1 MKEVLLPEL
10 AESVVEGEIL
20 KWLVAE
26 GDEIALEQPLC
37 EVMTDKVTVEL
48 PSPVAGVLHKRLAQ
62 EGDVVAVHAAIA
74 VIDEGG
80 AAGAAGSAQPS
91 AAQPSATQAIQDSAG
106 NPAADS
112 LPPQAQEEREQ
123 VGGSIVEATHLPQAD
138 DDSASLF
145 KAFASDE
152 QVKVQG
158 LGQLGLGQ
166 LGLGSRSGSGAPG
179 SSTAGT
185 GVLEREP
192 VAAAPARADGRV
204 LAVPAARQLARELG
218 VELGGVSGSGPNGRI
233 RVQDV
238 LAHSEVSRSQAAPPA
253 PVIPAPAAPAAVAQA
268 PAPTPAAPQP
278 ASRAPAGGG
287 LPVPPAQYRT
297 PKGYEHLEDRVPLRG
312 MRRAISTQMQA
323 SHLYTVRTLTVDEVN
338 LTRLVEFRA
347 RVKDDAQAAGVRL
360 SYLPF
365 IFRAVATALRKY
377 PSLNTS
383 FDEATGEIVQKR
395 YYNLGMAVATDAG
408 LTVPVLRDVNHKS
421 IFDLAREVTDL
432 AGRAQAGKLA
442 PDELAGS
449 TFSITNIGSI
459 GALFSFP
466 IINVPDAAIL
476 GVHSIVKR
484 PIVDED
490 DNIVVAH
497 MMYLSLSFDHR
508 LVDGAEAARFCKEV
522 IRLLENPDRLM
533 LEAL

>member
-20 KWLVAE
+20 KWLVQE
-26 GDEIALEQPLC
+26 GETVALEQPLC

-48 PSPVAGVLHKRLAQ
+48 PSPVAGVLYQRLAQ

-74 VIDEGG
+74 LIAEPGEAAGG
-80 AAGAAGSAQPS
+80 AGVHNAAASTA
-91 AAQPSATQAIQDSAG
+91 PSATQAIQETG
-106 NPAADS
+106 ENPTTTDADLPTQAA
-112 LPPQAQEEREQ
+112 EEREQ
-123 VGGSIVEATHLPQAD
+123 VGGEAGGSIVEAGHVAAKSD
-138 DDSASLF
+138 DDASLF

-152 QVKVQG
+152 TVK
-158 LGQLGLGQ
+158 LE
-166 LGLGSRSGSGAPG
+166 GLGSRSGSGAPG
-179 SSTAGT
+179 TYTGGT
-185 GVLEREP
+185 GSILNRP
-192 VAAAPARADGRV
+192 QTPAGRTDGRV

-218 VELGGVSGSGPNGRI
+218 VDLAQVPGSGPNGRV

-238 LAHSEVSRSQAAPPA
+238 TAHTQSQSTAPAQAAA
-253 PVIPAPAAPAAVAQA
+253 P
-268 PAPTPAAPQP
+268 APQP
-278 ASRAPAGGG
+278 AAAPSAPAAKGAGGM
-287 LPVPPAQYRT
+287 PVAPVQYRT

-312 MRRAISTQMQA
+312 MRRAISNQMQA

-338 LTRLVEFRA
+338 MTRLVEFRG
-347 RVKDDAQAAGVRL
+347 RVKDEAQAAGVKL

-365 IFRAVATALRKY
+365 IFKAVAVALRKY
-377 PSLNTS
+377 PSLNSS
-383 FDEATGEIVQKR
+383 FDEATGEIVMKR
-395 YYNLGMAVATDAG
+395 YFNIGMAVATDAG
-408 LTVPVLRDVNHKS
+408 LTVPVLRDVNQKS
-421 IFDLAREVTDL
+421 IFELAGQVTDL
-432 AGRAQAGKLA
+432 AGRAQAGKLT

-449 TFSITNIGSI
+449 TFSVTNIGSI

-484 PIVDED
+484 PIVNERDE
-490 DNIVVAH
+490 IVIAH

-533 LEAL
+533 LEAM

>member
-1 MKEVLLPEL
+1 MKEILLPEL

-20 KWLVAE
+20 KWLVEE
-26 GDEIALEQPLC
+26 GDTIALEQPLC

-48 PSPVAGVLHKRLAQ
+48 PSPAAGILHKRMAQ
-62 EGDVVAVHAAIA
+62 EGDVVAVHAVIA
-74 VIDEGG
+74 LIDEGG
-80 AAGAAGSAQPS
+80 ES
-91 AAQPSATQAIQDSAG
+91 AATPSPTQAIQDSG
-106 NPAADS
+106 ENPTTADAQ
-112 LPPQAQEEREQ
+112 LPPQALEEREQ
-123 VGGSIVEATHLPQAD
+123 IAQEDQGGSIVEAGHMKGGAD
-138 DDSASLF
+138 DDSSSLF

-152 QVKVQG
+152 QVKVQ
-158 LGQLGLGQ
+158 
-166 LGLGSRSGSGAPG
+166 GLGSRSGSGAPG

-185 GVLEREP
+185 GTLNREP
-192 VAAAPARADGRV
+192 APAARADGRV
-204 LAVPAARQLARELG
+204 LAVPAARQLAREMNLDLTQ
-218 VELGGVSGSGPNGRI
+218 VQGSGPNGRI

-238 LAHSEVSRSQAAPPA
+238 MEHGQGGEEQAAA
-253 PVIPAPAAPAAVAQA
+253 PQSAAPAQAQA
-268 PAPTPAAPQP
+268 PQTQSAPSQPAAKG
-278 ASRAPAGGG
+278 AGGM
-287 LPVPPAQYRT
+287 PVAPVQYRT

-312 MRRAISTQMQA
+312 MRRAISNQMQA

-338 LTRLVEFRA
+338 LTKLVEFRG
-347 RVKDDAQAAGVRL
+347 RVKGEVAAAGVKL

-365 IFRAVATALRKY
+365 IFKAVTAALKKY

-383 FDEATGEIVQKR
+383 FDEASGEIVQKR
-395 YYNLGMAVATDAG
+395 YYNMGMAVATDAG
-408 LTVPVLRDVNHKS
+408 LTVPVLKDVNQKS
-421 IFDLAREVTDL
+421 IFELAREVVDL
-432 AGRAQAGKLA
+432 AGRAQNGKLA

-476 GVHSIVKR
+476 GIHSIVKR
-484 PIVDED
+484 PIVDEN

-508 LVDGAEAARFCKEV
+508 LVDGAEAARFCREV

-533 LEAL
+533 LEAM

>member
-20 KWLVAE
+20 KWLVQE
-26 GDEIALEQPLC
+26 GDTIALEQPLC

-48 PSPVAGVLHKRLAQ
+48 PSPVAGVLRQRLAN

-74 VIDEGG
+74 LIDETGGG
-80 AAGAAGSAQPS
+80 ASSSAPS
-91 AAQPSATQAIQDSAG
+91 AMQAIQDTAES
-106 NPAADS
+106 PATADAQ

-123 VGGSIVEATHLPQAD
+123 IGGSIVEASHLPKAD
-138 DDSASLF
+138 DDSSSLF

-158 LGQLGLGQ
+158 LGGRTPAPQ
-166 LGLGSRSGSGAPG
+166 GA
-179 SSTAGT
+179 AQ
-185 GVLEREP
+185 P
-192 VAAAPARADGRV
+192 VRNDGRV

-218 VELGGVSGSGPNGRI
+218 LDLNRIQGSGPNGRI
-233 RVQDV
+233 RVSDV
-238 LAHSEVSRSQAAPPA
+238 LAQTQGQTASSTAASSMPA
-253 PVIPAPAAPAAVAQA
+253 SAP
-268 PAPTPAAPQP
+268 APQP
-278 ASRAPAGGG
+278 ASTAQAAAQPAPASSKAAQGG
-287 LPVPPAQYRT
+287 LPVAPVQYRT

-312 MRRAISTQMQA
+312 MRRAISNQMVA

-338 LTRLVEFRA
+338 LTRLVEFRN
-347 RVKDDAQAAGVRL
+347 RVKDEAKAADVKL

-365 IFRAVATALRKY
+365 IFKAVAVALRKY

-383 FDEATGEIVQKR
+383 FDEATQEIVQKR
-395 YYNLGMAVATDAG
+395 YYNMGMAVATDAG
-408 LTVPVLRDVNHKS
+408 LTVPVLKDVGRKS
-421 IFDLAREVTDL
+421 VFELAREVVDL
-432 AGRAQAGKLA
+432 AGRAQAGKLQ

-533 LEAL
+533 LEAM

>member
-1 MKEVLLPEL
+1 MKEILLPEL

-20 KWLVAE
+20 KWLVEE
-26 GDEIALEQPLC
+26 GDTIALEQPLC

-48 PSPVAGVLHKRLAQ
+48 PSPAAGVLSKRMAQ
-62 EGDVVAVHAAIA
+62 EGDVVAVHAVIA
-74 VIDEGG
+74 LIDEGG
-80 AAGAAGSAQPS
+80 QADASAAAAGQPS
-91 AAQPSATQAIQDSAG
+91 PTQAIQDSG
-106 NPAADS
+106 ENPTTADAQ

-123 VGGSIVEATHLPQAD
+123 VAQEEQGGSIVEAGHMKGGAD
-138 DDSASLF
+138 DDSTSLF

-152 QVKVQG
+152 QVKVQ
-158 LGQLGLGQ
+158 
-166 LGLGSRSGSGAPG
+166 GLGSRSGSGAPG

-185 GVLEREP
+185 GTLNREP
-192 VAAAPARADGRV
+192 APAARADGRV
-204 LAVPAARQLARELG
+204 LAVPAARQLAREMGIDLAQ
-218 VELGGVSGSGPNGRI
+218 VQGSGPNGRI

-238 LAHSEVSRSQAAPPA
+238 TAHGQGGGEQAAATQQQA
-253 PVIPAPAAPAAVAQA
+253 PTQTQAQA
-268 PAPTPAAPQP
+268 PQTQSAPSQPAAKG
-278 ASRAPAGGG
+278 AGGM
-287 LPVPPAQYRT
+287 PVAPVQYRT

-312 MRRAISTQMQA
+312 MRRAISNQMQA

-338 LTRLVEFRA
+338 LTKLVEFRG
-347 RVKDDAQAAGVRL
+347 RVKDEAAAAGVKL

-365 IFRAVATALRKY
+365 IFKAVTAALKKY

-383 FDEATGEIVQKR
+383 FDEASGEIVQKR
-395 YYNLGMAVATDAG
+395 YYHMGMAVATDAG
-408 LTVPVLRDVNHKS
+408 LTVPVLKDVNHKS
-421 IFDLAREVTDL
+421 IFELAREVVDL
-432 AGRAQAGKLA
+432 AGRASAGKLA
-442 PDELAGS
+442 ADELAGS

-476 GVHSIVKR
+476 GIHSIVKR
-484 PIVDED
+484 PIVDEH

-533 LEAL
+533 LEAM

>member
-1 MKEVLLPEL
+1 MKEILLPEL

-20 KWLVAE
+20 KWLVEE
-26 GDEIALEQPLC
+26 GDTIALEQPLC

-48 PSPVAGVLHKRLAQ
+48 PSPAAGILSKRMAQ
-62 EGDVVAVHAAIA
+62 EGEVVAVHAVIA
-74 VIDEGG
+74 LIDEGG
-80 AAGAAGSAQPS
+80 EASATAPS
-91 AAQPSATQAIQDSAG
+91 PTQAIQDSGENPTTADAG
-106 NPAADS
+106 

-123 VGGSIVEATHLPQAD
+123 LAQDEDDQGGSIVEAGHMKGGAD
-138 DDSASLF
+138 DDSSSLF
-145 KAFASDE
+145 RAFASDE

-158 LGQLGLGQ
+158 LSSNKQ
-166 LGLGSRSGSGAPG
+166 GSRSGSGAPG

-185 GVLEREP
+185 GRLNRGP
-192 VAAAPARADGRV
+192 APTARADGRV
-204 LAVPAARQLARELG
+204 LAVPAARQLAREMNIDLAQ
-218 VELGGVSGSGPNGRI
+218 VQGSGPNGRI

-238 LAHSEVSRSQAAPPA
+238 LERGQGAREQVAVPQPQTPAQTQTQPQAQAQAA
-253 PVIPAPAAPAAVAQA
+253 AAPASQ
-268 PAPTPAAPQP
+268 PQP
-278 ASRAPAGGG
+278 AVRGAGAMPVAP
-287 LPVPPAQYRT
+287 VQYRT

-312 MRRAISTQMQA
+312 MRRAISNQMQA

-338 LTRLVEFRA
+338 LTKLVEFRS
-347 RVKDDAQAAGVRL
+347 RVKGEAAAAGVKL

-365 IFRAVATALRKY
+365 IFKAVTAALKKY

-383 FDEATGEIVQKR
+383 FDEERNEIVQKR
-395 YYNLGMAVATDAG
+395 YYNMGMAVATDAG
-408 LTVPVLRDVNHKS
+408 LTVPVLKDVNQKS
-421 IFDLAREVTDL
+421 IFELAREVVDL
-432 AGRAQAGKLA
+432 AGRAQNGKLA
-442 PDELAGS
+442 ADELAGS

-476 GVHSIVKR
+476 GIHSIVKR
-484 PIVDED
+484 PIVDEN

-508 LVDGAEAARFCKEV
+508 LVDGAEAARFCREV

-533 LEAL
+533 LEAM

>member
-20 KWLVAE
+20 KWLVQE
-26 GDEIALEQPLC
+26 GDMIALEQPLC

-48 PSPVAGVLHKRLAQ
+48 PSPVAGRLAKRLAQ

-74 VIDEGG
+74 LIDESGAESAAGG
-80 AAGAAGSAQPS
+80 AGESVAPI
-91 AAQPSATQAIQDSAG
+91 QAIQDSVQ
-106 NPAADS
+106 NPATTAEH
-112 LPPQAQEEREQ
+112 LPPQAQEER
-123 VGGSIVEATHLPQAD
+123 SIVEAGHIPAKAD
-138 DDSASLF
+138 DDTSLF

-152 QVKVQG
+152 TVKVQG
-158 LGQLGLGQ
+158 LGNAG
-166 LGLGSRSGSGAPG
+166 R
-179 SSTAGT
+179 TA
-185 GVLEREP
+185 VLT
-192 VAAAPARADGRV
+192 APAPAQPAVQTREDGRV

-218 VELGGVSGSGPNGRI
+218 VDVAQVQGSGPNGRV

-238 LAHSEVSRSQAAPPA
+238 TAHVERVK
-253 PVIPAPAAPAAVAQA
+253 APAAQSPVAQA
-268 PAPTPAAPQP
+268 PAAQAQPAQSAAPAPAPQP
-278 ASRAPAGGG
+278 QAPAKPAPTNTGGM
-287 LPVPPAQYRT
+287 PVAPVQYRT

-312 MRRAISTQMQA
+312 MRRAISNQMQA

-338 LTRLVEFRA
+338 LTKLVTFRD
-347 RVKDDAQAAGVRL
+347 RVKEEAKEAGVRL
-360 SYLPF
+360 SYMPF
-365 IFRAVATALRKY
+365 FFKAVAVALRKY

-395 YYNLGMAVATDAG
+395 YYHMGMAVATDAG

-421 IFDLAREVTDL
+421 VFDLAREVIDL
-432 AGRAQAGKLA
+432 AGRAQNGKLSA
-442 PDELAGS
+442 DELTGS
-449 TFSITNIGSI
+449 SFSITNIGSI

-484 PIVDED
+484 PIVNEHDE
-490 DNIVVAH
+490 IVVAH

-533 LEAL
+533 LEGM

>member
-1 MKEVLLPEL
+1 VKEILLPEL

-20 KWLVAE
+20 KWLVEE
-26 GDEIALEQPLC
+26 GDAVALEQPLC

-48 PSPVAGVLHKRLAQ
+48 PSPAAGVLSKRMAQ
-62 EGDVVAVHAAIA
+62 EGDVVAVHAVIA
-74 VIDEGG
+74 LIDEGG
-80 AAGAAGSAQPS
+80 AGAAAAPATQPS
-91 AAQPSATQAIQDSAG
+91 PAQAIQDSG
-106 NPAADS
+106 ENPTTSDAQ
-112 LPPQAQEEREQ
+112 LPPQAQAQEEREQ
-123 VGGSIVEATHLPQAD
+123 VAQDEGEGGSIVEAGHMKGGAD
-138 DDSASLF
+138 DDSTSLF

-158 LGQLGLGQ
+158 LG
-166 LGLGSRSGSGAPG
+166 SRSGSGAPG
-179 SSTAGT
+179 SYTAGT
-185 GVLEREP
+185 GTLNREP
-192 VAAAPARADGRV
+192 TPSAPARADGRV
-204 LAVPAARQLARELG
+204 LAVPAARQLAREMNIDLTR
-218 VELGGVSGSGPNGRI
+218 VQGSGPNGRI

-238 LAHSEVSRSQAAPPA
+238 MAHGQGGEGQVTTPQPQAPAQPQMKAPQSQAAP
-253 PVIPAPAAPAAVAQA
+253 
-268 PAPTPAAPQP
+268 
-278 ASRAPAGGG
+278 APAGQAQPAARSAGG
-287 LPVPPAQYRT
+287 MPVAPVQYRT
-297 PKGYEHLEDRVPLRG
+297 PRGYEHLEDRVPLRG

-338 LTRLVEFRA
+338 LTKLVEFRG
-347 RVKDDAQAAGVRL
+347 RVKDEAAAAGVKL

-365 IFRAVATALRKY
+365 IFKAVTAALKKY

-383 FDEATGEIVQKR
+383 FDEASGEIVQKR

-408 LTVPVLRDVNHKS
+408 LTVPVLKDVNHKS
-421 IFDLAREVTDL
+421 IFELAREVVDL
-432 AGRAQAGKLA
+432 AGRASAGKLA
-442 PDELAGS
+442 ADELAGS

-484 PIVDED
+484 PIVDEH
-490 DNIVVAH
+490 DNIVSAH

-533 LEAL
+533 LEAM

>member
-1 MKEVLLPEL
+1 MKEILLPEL

-20 KWLVAE
+20 KWLVNE
-26 GDEIALEQPLC
+26 GDTIAAEQALC

-48 PSPVAGVLHKRLAQ
+48 PSPVAGVLHKRLAN
-62 EGDVVAVHAAIA
+62 EGDVVAVHAVIA
-74 VIDEGG
+74 LIDETGG
-80 AAGAAGSAQPS
+80 AAGAAAPTSG
-91 AAQPSATQAIQDSAG
+91 AAPSATQAIQDSG
-106 NPAADS
+106 ENPATADAQ
-112 LPPQAQEEREQ
+112 LPAQAQEEREQ
-123 VGGSIVEATHLPQAD
+123 VGGAAEGGSIVEATHIAKAD
-138 DDSASLF
+138 DDSSSLF

-158 LGQLGLGQ
+158 LGQ
-166 LGLGSRSGSGAPG
+166 RAAPM
-179 SSTAGT
+179 
-185 GVLEREP
+185 P
-192 VAAAPARADGRV
+192 AAAPAPAANGGRV
-204 LAVPAARQLARELG
+204 LAVPAARQLAREFGLDLSA
-218 VELGGVSGSGPNGRI
+218 VRGSGPNGRV

-238 LAHSEVSRSQAAPPA
+238 LAHSQETPAPAQPQASTAAPVTP
-253 PVIPAPAAPAAVAQA
+253 PAPAAPA
-268 PAPTPAAPQP
+268 PAPTPTKPASTPAAPSAHLP
-278 ASRAPAGGG
+278 A
-287 LPVPPAQYRT
+287 PVQYRT
-297 PKGYEHLEDRVPLRG
+297 PKGYEHLEERVPLRG
-312 MRRAISTQMQA
+312 MRRAISNQMQA

-338 LTRLVEFRA
+338 MTKLVEFRE
-347 RVKDDAQAAGVRL
+347 RVRGEAKAADVKL

-365 IFRAVATALRKY
+365 IFKAITVALKKY

-383 FDEATGEIVQKR
+383 FDEASGEIVQKR
-395 YYNLGMAVATDAG
+395 YYNLGMAVATEAG
-408 LTVPVLRDVNHKS
+408 LTVPVIKDVDRKS
-421 IFDLAREVTDL
+421 IFDLARDVVDL
-432 AGRAQAGKLA
+432 AARANAGKLQ

-449 TFSITNIGSI
+449 CFSVTNIGSI

-484 PIVDED
+484 PIVDEQ

-533 LEAL
+533 LEGF

>member
-20 KWLVAE
+20 KWLVEE
-26 GDEIALEQPLC
+26 GDDIALEQPLC

-80 AAGAAGSAQPS
+80 AAGAATPS
-91 AAQPSATQAIQDSAG
+91 PEQAVQDSAG
-106 NPAADS
+106 NPAADT

-123 VGGSIVEATHLPQAD
+123 VGGSIVEATHLPKAD

-158 LGQLGLGQ
+158 LG
-166 LGLGSRSGSGAPG
+166 SRSGSGAPG

-185 GVLEREP
+185 GVLERGP
-192 VAAAPARADGRV
+192 VAAAAARADGRV
-204 LAVPAARQLARELG
+204 LAVPAARQLARQLG
-218 VELGGVSGSGPNGRI
+218 VDLAGVGGSGPNGRI

-238 LAHSEVSRSQAAPPA
+238 LAHSEAGRAAPVA
-253 PVIPAPAAPAAVAQA
+253 AAPAAAQA
-268 PAPTPAAPQP
+268 APTPAAPAPQP
-278 ASRAPAGGG
+278 APRAPSGGG
-287 LPVPPAQYRT
+287 LPVPPVQYRT

-408 LTVPVLRDVNHKS
+408 LTVPVLRDVNHKN

>member
-1 MKEVLLPEL
+1 M
-10 AESVVEGEIL
+10 
-20 KWLVAE
+20 
-26 GDEIALEQPLC
+26 
-37 EVMTDKVTVEL
+37 
-48 PSPVAGVLHKRLAQ
+48 
-62 EGDVVAVHAAIA
+62 
-74 VIDEGG
+74 
-80 AAGAAGSAQPS
+80 
-91 AAQPSATQAIQDSAG
+91 
-106 NPAADS
+106 
-112 LPPQAQEEREQ
+112 
-123 VGGSIVEATHLPQAD
+123 
-138 DDSASLF
+138 
-145 KAFASDE
+145 
-152 QVKVQG
+152 
-158 LGQLGLGQ
+158 
-166 LGLGSRSGSGAPG
+166 
-179 SSTAGT
+179 
-185 GVLEREP
+185 
-192 VAAAPARADGRV
+192 
-204 LAVPAARQLARELG
+204 
-218 VELGGVSGSGPNGRI
+218 
-233 RVQDV
+233 
-238 LAHSEVSRSQAAPPA
+238 
-253 PVIPAPAAPAAVAQA
+253 
-268 PAPTPAAPQP
+268 
-278 ASRAPAGGG
+278 
-287 LPVPPAQYRT
+287 QYRT

-408 LTVPVLRDVNHKS
+408 LTVPVLRDVNHKN

>member
-1 MKEVLLPEL
+1 MKEILLPEL

-20 KWLVAE
+20 KWLVEE
-26 GDEIALEQPLC
+26 GDTIALEQPLC

-48 PSPVAGVLHKRLAQ
+48 PSPAAGILSKRMAQ
-62 EGDVVAVHAAIA
+62 EGDVVAVHAVIA
-74 VIDEGG
+74 LIDEGG
-80 AAGAAGSAQPS
+80 EAAAST
-91 AAQPSATQAIQDSAG
+91 QPSATQAIQDSG
-106 NPAADS
+106 ENPTTADAQ

-123 VGGSIVEATHLPQAD
+123 IAQEDQGGSIVEAGHMKGGAD
-138 DDSASLF
+138 DDSSSLF

-152 QVKVQG
+152 QVKVQ
-158 LGQLGLGQ
+158 
-166 LGLGSRSGSGAPG
+166 GLGSRSGSGAPG

-185 GVLEREP
+185 GTLNREP
-192 VAAAPARADGRV
+192 APPAPARADGRV
-204 LAVPAARQLARELG
+204 LAVPAARQLAREMGIDLAQ
-218 VELGGVSGSGPNGRI
+218 VQGSGPNGRI

-238 LAHSEVSRSQAAPPA
+238 TAHGQGGAAQAAAPQPP
-253 PVIPAPAAPAAVAQA
+253 AQA
-268 PAPTPAAPQP
+268 PQTQAQAAPTPASPPQP
-278 ASRAPAGGG
+278 AAKGAGGM
-287 LPVPPAQYRT
+287 PVAPVQYRT

-312 MRRAISTQMQA
+312 MRRAISNQMQA

-338 LTRLVEFRA
+338 LTKLVEFRG
-347 RVKDDAQAAGVRL
+347 RVKGEAAAAGVKL

-365 IFRAVATALRKY
+365 IFKAVTAALKKY

-383 FDEATGEIVQKR
+383 FDEASGEIVQKR
-395 YYNLGMAVATDAG
+395 YYHMGMAVATDAG
-408 LTVPVLRDVNHKS
+408 LTVPVLKDVNQKS
-421 IFDLAREVTDL
+421 IFELAREVVDL
-432 AGRAQAGKLA
+432 AGRASAGKLA

-476 GVHSIVKR
+476 GIHSIVKR
-484 PIVDED
+484 PIVDEH

-533 LEAL
+533 LEAM